1 MSFLCTYVDLFHKLT
16 AATRCRKDS
25 ILKDSILHE
34 AYELKTVP
42 RFKVEGE
49 CDCFLLTPNV
59 QYRVSFTI
67 KLKEEAKHWIS
78 PVKFSL
84 TPPRGSDSKATES
97 FITFSDVV
105 KGNVRRET
113 EKNKN
118 NYRITDGD
126 WYEFDAGTFKAP
138 SYCTYKQ
145 KFRFSMEDE
154 KVNSSGFKGGIYLE
168 GVKIYHI

>member
-49 CDCFLLTPNV
+49 CDCYLLTPGV
-59 QYRVSFTI
+59 DYRVSFRI
-67 KLKEEAKHWIS
+67 KFKEEAKQWSS

-84 TPPRGSDSKATES
+84 SPPLGSVPKRTES
-97 FITFSDVV
+97 CITFRDVMEENAR
-105 KGNVRRET
+105 KT